1 MKARIILF
9 TALFLIGNI
18 AFSQKKHYE
27 HIKHLS
33 ELTKDSP
40 DTVYVKAYVTFVYI
54 CPPCPPP
61 NQCKP
66 CIPNYFTIADDPKE
80 VKHTIHVE
88 DTDPEKYDNSKKHTF
103 LLKLVKGSDQEIR
116 YAKIIKEKK

>member
-1 MKARIILF
+1 MKARNILF
-9 TALFLIGNI
+9 SLMLLGTVMA
-18 AFSQKKHYE
+18 AQKKHSYE
-27 HIKHLS
+27 HIKIS

-40 DTVYVKAYVTFVYI
+40 DTCYVKAYVTFVYI

-80 VKHTIHVE
+80 VKRTIHVE
-88 DTDPEKYDNSKKHTF
+88 DDTPENYDNTKKHTF
-103 LLKLVKGSDQEIR
+103 LLKLVKGNEKEIR

>member
-1 MKARIILF
+1 MKRVILLIV
-9 TALFLIGNI
+9 LFFIGNV
-18 AFSQKKHYE
+18 AVSQKKHYE

-33 ELTKDSP
+33 QLTKDSP
-40 DTVYVKAYVTFVYI
+40 DTCYVKAYVTFVYI

-80 VKHTIHVE
+80 VKHTVHVE
-88 DTDPEKYDNSKKHTF
+88 DENPEKYDNSKKHTF
-103 LLKLVKGSDQEIR
+103 LLKLVKGNDKEIR